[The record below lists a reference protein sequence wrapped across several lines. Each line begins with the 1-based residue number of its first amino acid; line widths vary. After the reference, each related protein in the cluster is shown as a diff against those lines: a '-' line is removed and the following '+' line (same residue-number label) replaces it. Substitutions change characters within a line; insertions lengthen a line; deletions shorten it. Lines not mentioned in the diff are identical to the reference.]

1 MLVKEFQQGASPR
14 YSHADPA
21 RIGNLFA
28 AQVAAFKATGQI
40 PFNIRYPPP
49 LHLVNQLLGYIYCC
63 FVISQT
69 LCLGVLYLKC
79 SYDMLLGGTLEEIT
93 DALTMTIIFWFS
105 VYAACYWLLRSRR
118 LMTFLQYINQHYWHH
133 SLPGLS
139 FVSWHHSFVLAKR
152 LTIVWTSVC
161 VAGTV
166 LYGLAPLVMGV
177 RLLPLN
183 TWYPFDP
190 LQPYIYQLLYVQ
202 QLLAQIIMGATFGNG
217 SALFVSLVMLMCGQF
232 DVLYCS
238 LKNLSYYGRLC
249 AGYESEKLRNEQAA
263 LPTNQDDE
271 LNQYIYCNEHLTD
284 LSALQHLHTQQP
296 TATLPEAVRSAVV
309 QCVQLHRFI
318 LDACK
323 ELEELFNPYC
333 LVKSLQVTFQLC
345 LLVFVGVAGERSMV
359 RILNLAQY
367 LTLTFVELLM
377 FTYFGE
383 LLRGHSVRCGEA
395 FWRSQW
401 WTHTGAI
408 RQDIL
413 ILLVNSKRA
422 VRLTAGKFY
431 AMDIER
437 LRSVV
442 TQAFSFLTLLQKLAA
457 KNP

>member
-1 MLVKEFQQGASPR
+1 MQNTAGACSIILYSEKDKPR
-14 YSHADPA
+14 VCD
-21 RIGNLFA
+21 LFM
-28 AQVAAFKATGQI
+28 AQVLAFKATGQI
-40 PFNIRYPPP
+40 PFNWRWR
-49 LHLVNQLLGYIYCC
+49 LGYIYC
-63 FVISQT
+63 FIVIAQT
-69 LCLGVLYLKC
+69 FLLAVLFLKS
-79 SYDMLLGGTLEEIT
+79 SYIMLLSGKLEEIT

-105 VYAACYWLLRSRR
+105 VYAACYWLLRWRR
-118 LMTFLQYINQHYWHH
+118 LMAFLELINQQYWHH

-139 FVSWHHSFVLAKR
+139 FVSWQRTYLLAKR
-152 LTIVWTSVC
+152 MTIVWTVAC
-161 VAGTV
+161 VLGTV

-177 RLLPLN
+177 RALPLKA
-183 TWYPFDP
+183 WYPFDP
-190 LQPYIYQLLYVQ
+190 LQPYVYELVYVMQLS
-202 QLLAQIIMGATFGNG
+202 AQIIMGATFGNG
-217 SALFVSLVMLMCGQF
+217 SALYVSLVILMCGQF

-238 LKNLSYYGRLC
+238 LKNLSHYARLRC
-249 AGYESEKLRNEQAA
+249 CSGVEILRKEQAA
-263 LPTNQDDE
+263 LPKSLDDE
-271 LNQYIYCNEHLTD
+271 LNQYMYCREHLTN
-284 LSALQHLHTQQP
+284 LSLLQHLYTQQP
-296 TATLPEAVRSAVV
+296 ALTLPEALHLGVV

-333 LVKSLQVTFQLC
+333 LVKSIQVTLQLC

-359 RILNLAQY
+359 RIVNLAQY
-367 LTLTFVELLM
+367 VTLTLVELLM

-401 WTHTGAI
+401 WTHTIPI

-413 ILLVNSKRA
+413 ILLANSKRA

-457 KNP
+457 KNQK